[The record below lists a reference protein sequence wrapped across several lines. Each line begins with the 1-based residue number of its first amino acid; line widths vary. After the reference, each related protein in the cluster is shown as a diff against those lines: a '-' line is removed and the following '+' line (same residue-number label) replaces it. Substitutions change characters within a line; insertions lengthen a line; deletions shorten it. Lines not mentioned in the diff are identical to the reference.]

1 LHLALQPR
9 DLLVAGIGRGSPGGT
24 GEQDLESMEATLE
37 LLADPEEQDRLRAAE
52 ADVVA
57 GEVLDERAVRDL
69 VSRRDLR

>member
-1 LHLALQPR
+1 
-9 DLLVAGIGRGSPGGT
+9 
-24 GEQDLESMEATLE
+24 MEATLE